1 MTLFYAIALLVAFYL
16 LMVAEFLLP
25 TGGVLGT
32 SAVAVLIAAIVIA
45 FSHSMIAG
53 IGVILFV
60 LVTTPLVL
68 FGMLRAWPHTPI
80 GRRMLNR
87 RPGEL
92 ASVPPKRTTSRGTP
106 IDQLIDEVGTAKTD
120 LLPSGMV
127 MIDGEKIDAVSIGMP
142 IDAGTKVVVT
152 SVDAGRVHVRAAS
165 KDDVSEEHPAAPQS
179 PASLEKSIDSFDVE

>member
-1 MTLFYAIALLVAFYL
+1 
-16 LMVAEFLLP
+16 
-25 TGGVLGT
+25 
-32 SAVAVLIAAIVIA
+32 
-45 FSHSMIAG
+45 
-53 IGVILFV
+53 
-60 LVTTPLVL
+60 
-68 FGMLRAWPHTPI
+68 
-80 GRRMLNR
+80 
-87 RPGEL
+87 
-92 ASVPPKRTTSRGTP
+92 
-106 IDQLIDEVGTAKTD
+106 LIDEVGTAKTD